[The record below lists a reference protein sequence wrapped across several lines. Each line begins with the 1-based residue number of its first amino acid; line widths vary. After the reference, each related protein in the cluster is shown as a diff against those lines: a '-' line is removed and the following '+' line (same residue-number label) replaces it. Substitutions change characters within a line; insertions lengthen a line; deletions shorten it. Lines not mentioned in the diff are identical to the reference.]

1 MFVTLQRLNGP
12 YQITIDDILNER
24 DISAI
29 RVDPSAAVITYKVDR
44 ISDKLKNKLRLY
56 ETLRDIKIFNEKY
69 QDLINTIDKKELY
82 NSFCIP
88 KRSGGLRQIDAPG
101 ERLMKALNEMKRIFE
116 EDLLFTHH
124 TIAYAYVNGRCTK
137 DAVEKHR
144 ANNSRWFLKTDLH
157 SFFNSSSTDFVLKML
172 YQIYPLS
179 EYVYDTTFK
188 REFEKMISLCFL
200 NGGLPQGTPTSP
212 MITNQMMIPIDYEM
226 SKMCHENKPHLVVT
240 RYADDI
246 HISSEYDF
254 RWAEVQKKMMDILS
268 SFGAPFT
275 INKEKTHYGSRSGR
289 NWMLGLMLNNDGK
302 ITVGHQKKKIAN
314 AMIHQFMTDYSSGKE
329 WSLEDTQKFSG
340 ELAYF
345 KSVEP
350 QYFADMIAKYNE
362 KFHADLSKE
371 IKSILAGT
379 K

>member
-1 MFVTLQRLNGP
+1 MFVTLKRFNGP

-24 DISAI
+24 DISSI
-29 RVDPSAAVITYKVDR
+29 HLDQSTSVITYKVDM
-44 ISDKLKNKLRLY
+44 ISTKLKNKLRLN
-56 ETLRDIKIFNEKY
+56 ETLRDIMLFNEKY
-69 QDLINTIDKKELY
+69 ADLIDTTDKKELY
-82 NSFCIP
+82 KSFCIP
-88 KRSGGLRQIDAPG
+88 KRSGGLRQIDAPD

-116 EDLLFTHH
+116 EDLLFSHH
-124 TIAYAYVNGRCTK
+124 AIAYAYINGRCTK

-144 ANNSRWFLKTDLH
+144 SNNSRWFLKTDLH

-172 YQIYPLS
+172 YQIYPLG
-179 EYVYDTTFK
+179 EYVYNSSFK

-212 MITNQMMIPIDYEM
+212 MITNQMMIPIDYEL
-226 SKMCHENKPHLVVT
+226 SKMCHENRPHLVVT

-314 AMIHQFMTDYSSGKE
+314 AMIHQFMTDYSLGKE

-350 QYFADMIAKYNE
+350 QYFSDMIAKYNE
-362 KFHADLSKE
+362 KFHADLNKE
-371 IKSILAGT
+371 IKSILAGV